1 MVNEYFK
8 IVDYGGTLEYYIFE
22 LANFSALAFLL
33 LIIYKL
39 GFINTNSFIVWLA
52 LFFSPLVF
60 NYFLFS
66 PGLFGDQFMYARE
79 LIAQKSTLD
88 SNQMNS
94 SLWSSGQ
101 INSVALS
108 AKMLGLI
115 PLPNF
120 MTVTALAFTNKIILF
135 LTFLWFK
142 GLFKNE
148 NENEVLLFFL
158 IPSLVLYSS
167 MALRDTLV
175 VVISVIFIINLI
187 RGRALL
193 PIFLLLPLAIL
204 KVQMFAILSLYLVG
218 HLIFQAHRGKYLF
231 SLFLSILAVII
242 VMYEETIL
250 SIINLYRV
258 AFIAENFVAF
268 DGSRSYQ
275 AWNLYGAEDVES
287 LEINS
292 MFEAIY
298 LAVLKLPIL
307 LLMPMPW
314 NWSNLFF
321 PLQSLES
328 CLLIYLYLKLSFDN
342 KMYQNSEFILL
353 TFILLIGLSLYA
365 LIMANEGTFVRYR
378 FALYYPF
385 LLGLLY
391 IARNYSQ
398 DTKIFHQKM
407 PSK

>member
-1 MVNEYFK
+1 MVNEYFR
-8 IVDYGGTLEYYIFE
+8 IVNYGGSLEYYIFE
-22 LANFSALAFLL
+22 LANFSALAFPL

-39 GFINTNSFIVWLA
+39 GYINTNSLIAWLA
-52 LFFSPLVF
+52 IFFSPLVF

-108 AKMLGLI
+108 AKVLGLI

-120 MTVTALAFTNKIILF
+120 MTVTALAFSNKLILF

-142 GLFKNE
+142 RFFK

-187 RGRALL
+187 RGRAYYQY
-193 PIFLLLPLAIL
+193 FFLLPLATL
-204 KVQMFAILSLYLVG
+204 KIQMFAILSLYLVA

-231 SLFLSILAVII
+231 SLFISILAVII
-242 VMYEETIL
+242 VMFEETIL
-250 SIINLYRV
+250 AIINLYRV
-258 AFIAENFVAF
+258 AFIAENFVAE
-268 DGSRSYQ
+268 GLRSYQ
-275 AWNLYGAEDVES
+275 AWHLYGPEDIKS

-328 CLLIYLYLKLSFDN
+328 CLLIYLYFKLSFDN

-391 IARNYSQ
+391 IARNSSQ

>member
-22 LANFSALAFLL
+22 LANFSALAFPL

-88 SNQMNS
+88 SNEITS

-101 INSVALS
+101 INSVSLS
-108 AKMLGLI
+108 AKILGLI
-115 PLPNF
+115 PLANF
-120 MTVTALAFTNKIILF
+120 MTVTALAFTNKLILF

-175 VVISVIFIINLI
+175 IVISIIFIINLI

-193 PIFLLLPLAIL
+193 PILLLFPLAIL
-204 KVQMFAILSLYLVG
+204 KIQMFAILSLYLVA

-231 SLFLSILAVII
+231 SLFIFILTIITVI
-242 VMYEETIL
+242 YEEAIL
-250 SIINLYRV
+250 STLNLYRV
-258 AFIAENFVAF
+258 AFIAEDFVAF

-275 AWNLYGAEDVES
+275 AWNLYGAEDVEA
-287 LEINS
+287 LRIQS

-298 LAVLKLPIL
+298 LSVLKLPIL

-314 NWSNLFF
+314 NWSNIFY
-321 PLQSLES
+321 PMQSIES
-328 CLLIYLYLKLSFDN
+328 CILIYLYLKLSFDN
-342 KMYQNSEFILL
+342 KMYENSEFILL
-353 TFILLIGLSLYA
+353 TFILLIGLSVYA

-391 IARNYSQ
+391 LARKSSQ
-398 DTKIFHQKM
+398 DTQIFHQRT
-407 PSK
+407 PSN